1 MFSKARPHYI
11 TGPSFDRKDKQM
23 KYFKDKNNQIYAL
36 DEKDVAEF
44 KKSEWIEIS
53 KKEVDEILN
62 PAPNEEQIK
71 QKELAE
77 LDEQIK
83 ETEGY
88 IRHALLI
95 GNDNVLDELRAEY
108 KELLAQKE
116 NLEKGESDE
125 K

>member
-1 MFSKARPHYI
+1 
-11 TGPSFDRKDKQM
+11 M
-23 KYFKDKNNQIYAL
+23 KYFKDQQNQIYAL

-62 PAPNEEQIK
+62 PAPNEEQLK

>member
-1 MFSKARPHYI
+1 
-11 TGPSFDRKDKQM
+11 M

-36 DEKDVAEF
+36 DEKDVSNF
-44 KKSEWIEIS
+44 KKQGWSEIS
-53 KKEVDEILN
+53 ENEADKLLN
-62 PAPNEEQIK
+62 PAPSEDQLK

-125 K
+125 KQN

>member
-1 MFSKARPHYI
+1 
-11 TGPSFDRKDKQM
+11 M
-23 KYFKDKNNQIYAL
+23 KYFKDQQNQIYAL
-36 DEKDVAEF
+36 DDKDVADF
-44 KKSEWIEIS
+44 KKPEWIEIS
-53 KKEVDEILN
+53 KDEADRLLN
-62 PAPNEEQIK
+62 PAPSEEQLK

>member
-1 MFSKARPHYI
+1 
-11 TGPSFDRKDKQM
+11 M

-36 DEKDVAEF
+36 DDKDVADF
-44 KKSEWIEIS
+44 KKPEWSEIS

-62 PAPNEEQIK
+62 PAPSEEQLK